1 MMADKKALNVG
12 SESSTESVVK
22 LLTSILSEV
31 QKQVQRDTPKPLEG
45 VALQAVEQFKE
56 ISDALALQPA
66 PTITLTAN
74 PNSVGVGGGTTRLA
88 WSSTNARRVSIVG
101 LEVGTGAQRDIGEV
115 KPAAGGSIEVFVGV
129 STTFRA
135 TATGACSSPT
145 AEATIKV
152 EGIL

>member
-1 MMADKKALNVG
+1 MADKKAVNVG

-22 LLTSILSEV
+22 LLTSILTEV
-31 QKQVQRDTPKPLEG
+31 QKQVRRDTPKQLEG

-74 PNSVGVGGGTTRLA
+74 PNSFGVGGGTTRLT
-88 WSSTNARRVSIVG
+88 WTSTNARTVSIVG
-101 LEVGTGAQRDIGEV
+101 FEVGTGAQRDIGEV
-115 KPAAGGSIEVFVGV
+115 KPAAGGFIEIFVGV
-129 STTFRA
+129 TTTFRA

-145 AEATIKV
+145 AEATV
-152 EGIL
+152 TVSNVN